1 MITFAEFLH
10 GDNWTKPILPDLTK
24 AMTRIIRSGQ
34 ASGTVDSTTA
44 IPSHQ
49 RLMMALAKAGSRGL
63 TRAEISGLVD
73 LDGRVLDDLL
83 SALVRSAEVAI
94 SQGNDGRRVYRLL

>member
-1 MITFAEFLH
+1 
-10 GDNWTKPILPDLTK
+10 
-24 AMTRIIRSGQ
+24 
-34 ASGTVDSTTA
+34 
-44 IPSHQ
+44 
-49 RLMMALAKAGSRGL
+49 MMALAKAGSRGL